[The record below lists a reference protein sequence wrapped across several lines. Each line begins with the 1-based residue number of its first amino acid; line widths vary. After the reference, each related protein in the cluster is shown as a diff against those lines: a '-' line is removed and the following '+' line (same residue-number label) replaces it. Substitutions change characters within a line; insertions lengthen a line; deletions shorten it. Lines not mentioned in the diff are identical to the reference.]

1 VPDDEVFFD
10 EVPDDEVLEEF
21 EELVAESPEPELPD
35 AAAPSL
41 VLEPLSDSDELPE
54 RESVR

>member
-1 VPDDEVFFD
+1 MTRRSGRVPDDE
-10 EVPDDEVLEEF
+10 LEE
-21 EELVAESPEPELPD
+21 LAAESPEPELLD

-41 VLEPLSDSDELPE
+41 VLAAAASDPDSRPE